1 MPKIRTPDNNARKHL
16 FSGNNSELIRKTG
29 MTRGTFYARKK
40 HLDDLRLP
48 EVAALIK
55 AQGATEDEII
65 KIMEVMT

>member
-1 MPKIRTPDNNARKHL
+1 MSRTRTPEDTVRRIL
-16 FSGNNSELIRKTG
+16 FAGNQSELIRKTG

-40 HLDDLRLP
+40 NPDDLRLP

>member
-1 MPKIRTPDNNARKHL
+1 MSRTRTPEDTVRRIL
-16 FSGNNSELIRKTG
+16 FAGNKSELIRKTG
-29 MTRGTFYARKK
+29 IKRGTFYARMRKPV
-40 HLDDLRLP
+40 DLRLP